1 MQGSNSLVSDSFSLL
16 TKFSMFT
23 DGAEMLSDELLGRVD
38 LPHLVVVSVAI
49 TGSILLFLNI
59 LLVGCFMYRKRR
71 QRLREGVFLHY
82 LICGALQTPFG
93 SLLLVVVLLFCCI
106 CDATCGLCNVTL
118 TCFCHQFA
126 FVFLFFFVNFSCI
139 S

>member
-16 TKFSMFT
+16 TKFSMLT

-118 TCFCHQFA
+118 MCFLSSICFCIS
-126 FVFLFFFVNFSCI
+126 VFLC
-139 S
+139 